1 MYEGEKTLFCGGGH
15 QGYYFCGHQARWL
28 ELLWNH
34 GQSLHHV
41 CPLKVG
47 YGSRGG
53 GDGIPFIVILDFQFI
68 D

>member
-1 MYEGEKTLFCGGGH
+1 
-15 QGYYFCGHQARWL
+15 
-28 ELLWNH
+28 
-34 GQSLHHV
+34 V

-47 YGSRGG
+47 YGSRG

>member
-1 MYEGEKTLFCGGGH
+1 
-15 QGYYFCGHQARWL
+15 
-28 ELLWNH
+28 
-34 GQSLHHV
+34 V